1 MLFFISL
8 THDFRC
14 SSGNGRQSPA
24 GTMDR
29 VSGSGLDSCLNPNAH
44 STSHSMIPSN
54 MSQGNRVPDAAHF
67 HSSDD
72 SVTSNTIS
80 SQTMVFPNGIAKPVT
95 GAKPHSYISFGIDDI
110 LMNKPVQQQSRD
122 SEELTSS
129 SQSASMQ
136 SPSSSAPVTSPNL
149 SLNNSSSSSGS
160 SNSGT
165 GDQFIGCK

>member
-1 MLFFISL
+1 MLLFL
-8 THDFRC
+8 TSTHHPPC
-14 SSGNGRQSPA
+14 SSGNGRQSPT

-29 VSGSGLDSCLNPNAH
+29 VSGSGLDLNPNAH

-72 SVTSNTIS
+72 SSVTSNTIS

-136 SPSSSAPVTSPNL
+136 SPSSSAPVISPNL

-160 SNSGT
+160 SNSGN